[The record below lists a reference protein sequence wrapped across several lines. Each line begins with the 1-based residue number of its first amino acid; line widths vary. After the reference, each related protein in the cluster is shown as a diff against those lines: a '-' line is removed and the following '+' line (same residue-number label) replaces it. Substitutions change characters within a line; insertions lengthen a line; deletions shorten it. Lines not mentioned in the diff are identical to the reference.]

1 MARRR
6 VTVSL
11 GDDVLRAL
19 DEAARGSGE
28 TRSRLVERTLA
39 RQLAGL
45 KLQQLRATARGP
57 RLSDDEATDLAYAE
71 LRAARRTRRSKRA
84 AS

>member
-19 DEAARGSGE
+19 DEAVRESGE

-39 RQLAGL
+39 RELAGL
-45 KLQQLRATARGP
+45 KLRQLRETARGK
-57 RLSDDEATDLAYAE
+57 RLGDDEATDLAYAE
-71 LRAARRTRRSKRA
+71 LRAVRHGRRSKRA